1 MANKIRRSFS
11 KHKFYFPEESE
22 PAEEPASAPR
32 PGKHK
37 LENTAQGE
45 PPLKKKKKKNKN
57 KNPEDEEGMASTA
70 DESTASTA
78 DESTAST
85 AHESTAS
92 TADEDSVLEEGEA
105 AEASSPVKEK
115 KLKKKKKKADLESAT
130 SGTILNSFCYQ
141 CFCSVLIRRGCQT
154 LIRVWIQ
161 TTGSS
166 VVNPD
171 P

>member
-1 MANKIRRSFS
+1 LANKIRRSFS

-37 LENTAQGE
+37 LENTAQGGE

-57 KNPEDEEGMASTA
+57 KNLDDKADESTASTA

-85 AHESTAS
+85 ADESTAS
-92 TADEDSVLEEGEA
+92 TADEDSMLEEGEA
-105 AEASSPVKEK
+105 AEADGPVKEK
-115 KLKKKKKKADLESAT
+115 KLKKKKKKAGLESET
-130 SGTILNSFCYQ
+130 SGSIPF
-141 CFCSVLIRRGCQT
+141 
-154 LIRVWIQ
+154 
-161 TTGSS
+161 
-166 VVNPD
+166 
-171 P
+171 